1 MPSMRLPPVILILLC
16 SIQGFSQ
23 SRITGIIKDGKEGLA
38 FATVVL
44 LTRDS
49 AFVNGVVTDTSG
61 AFSFENVRPGIYK
74 VSISMI
80 GYSKHQSQVIPVSN
94 GDVDL
99 GDIILLESSIELNEV
114 TIKEN
119 RQLLDQ
125 KIDRLVIN
133 LGGSITSSGNSILEV
148 LQKSPGV
155 TVNKQTNT
163 ISLNGRPGVR
173 VMINEKPMQ
182 VPLDVVLQ
190 MLDGMNASNL
200 EKIELITS
208 PPSQYDAEGSGGI
221 IHLVTKKDEAMG
233 TNGSFSLT
241 AGARWADAFGGNFN
255 INHRNERF
263 AFFAD
268 YGIST
273 NRNLHYYRSETRSLN
288 NGIPQRISAYSHR
301 ENFTIQQNAS
311 MGFEWKVS
319 NNSDINLLLTGYR
332 RNWTLDANTDDTN
345 QIGTDS
351 TTLTSMLVWEKN
363 LWQSATA
370 SVAYQTK
377 MTDRS
382 EISIGFDYLY
392 YENDNP
398 STYDNLATH
407 LEGNTTGESRIDL
420 SKSTPIRF
428 LVAKTDYHY
437 KLSEALSLET
447 GVKAVASILDND
459 VVTHREA
466 EGEWVVDPAFTSFS
480 KLEENIYAG
489 YLSAKWNPA
498 ERWQING
505 GLRYEYTHTN
515 IGTPDQDNLVDRKYG
530 YFFPSVSVKRG
541 LGAEKDIQLSYSKRI
556 TRPTYNDIAPYVFF
570 WGPRTFSA
578 GNTSLYPAIADAV
591 SATYHIRQWLISAQ
605 LSHTRREIVIMQPEL
620 NREANTITYRSENL
634 KYMNTVALS
643 LSYGATVASWWE
655 VQTNLTAQLQ
665 SARTAHMVDN
675 ISRNLFGVSL
685 NITNQI
691 RLPKNF
697 SAEISGTY
705 QSNTLLG
712 LTQFLPSGSLNA
724 GIQKDLG
731 RHGIIRLSADD
742 ILNTS
747 VWRLKTDSDAEF
759 YSRWTYHWYNRFVR
773 LTYTRSFGNNKLR
786 SVRVKSASE
795 EERNRVGN

>member
-1 MPSMRLPPVILILLC
+1 MKLPSVILICLC
-16 SIQGFSQ
+16 SMQVYSQ
-23 SRITGIIKDGKEGLA
+23 SRITGMIKDGKEGLA

-44 LTRDS
+44 FTDDS
-49 AFVNGVVTDTSG
+49 TFVNGVVTEMSG
-61 AFSFENVRPGIYK
+61 AFSFEK
-74 VSISMI
+74 VTSGRYRVSVSMI
-80 GYSKHQSQVIPVSN
+80 GYIKHQSQVISVVN

-99 GDIILLESSIELNEV
+99 GDIILQESSTELNEV
-114 TIKEN
+114 IIKEN

-173 VMINEKPMQ
+173 VMINEKPLQ

-190 MLDGMNASNL
+190 MLDGMNAANL
-200 EKIELITS
+200 EKIELITA

-221 IHLVTKKDEAMG
+221 IHLVTKKDETKG
-233 TNGSFSLT
+233 TNGSFSLM

-255 INHRNERF
+255 VNHRNERF

-273 NRNLHYYRSETRSLN
+273 NRNLHYYRSETRSFN

-319 NNSDINLLLTGYR
+319 DNSSINLLLTGYR

-345 QIGTDS
+345 QVGTDS
-351 TTLTSMLVWEKN
+351 TILTTMTAWEKN

-377 MTDRS
+377 LSDRS
-382 EISIGFDYLY
+382 EITIGFDYLY

-398 STYDNLATH
+398 STYDNLAKH
-407 LEGNTTGESRIDL
+407 IEGSATEESKIDL

-428 LVAKTDYHY
+428 LVAKADYNY
-437 KLSEALSLET
+437 NISDALTLET
-447 GVKAVASILDND
+447 GVKAVRSALDND
-459 VVTHREA
+459 VLTRRES
-466 EGEWVVDPAFTSFS
+466 EGNWIVDPVFTSFS
-480 KLEENIYAG
+480 RLEENICAG
-489 YLSAKWNPA
+489 YLSAKWQPA
-498 ERWQING
+498 ERWQVNG

-515 IGTPDQDNLVDRKYG
+515 IGTPDEDNLVDRKYG

-541 LGAEKDIQLSYSKRI
+541 IGSEKDIQLSYSKRI

-591 SATYHIRQWLISAQ
+591 SATYHVRQWLISAQ
-605 LSHTRREIVIMQPEL
+605 FSHTQREIVIMQPEL
-620 NREANTITYRSENL
+620 DSEANTITYKSENL
-634 KYMNTVALS
+634 KYMNTASLT
-643 LSYGATVASWWE
+643 LSYGAAVAPWWE
-655 VQTNLTAQLQ
+655 IQSNITAQLQ
-665 SARTAHMVDN
+665 SARTAHMADN
-675 ISRNLFGVSL
+675 ISRNLYGVNL
-685 NITNQI
+685 NLTNQFT
-691 RLPKNF
+691 LPKNF

-705 QSNTLLG
+705 QSNMLLG

-742 ILNTS
+742 ILNTNN
-747 VWRLKTDSDAEF
+747 WRLKTDSDAEF
-759 YSRWTYHWYNRFVR
+759 YSRWTYHWFNRFFRV
-773 LTYTRSFGNNKLR
+773 TYTRSFGNNKLR
-786 SVRVKSASE
+786 SVRMKSASE
-795 EERNRVGN
+795 EEQHRVGN